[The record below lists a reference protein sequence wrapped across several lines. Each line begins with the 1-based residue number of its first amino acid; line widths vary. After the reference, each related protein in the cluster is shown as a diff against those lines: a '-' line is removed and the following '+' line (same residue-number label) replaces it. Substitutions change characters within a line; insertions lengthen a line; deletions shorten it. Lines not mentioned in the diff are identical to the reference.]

1 MHTPVI
7 YEAASEA
14 RKTHAHPISSGV
26 PSLPNGTLFSASAL
40 TLGSAKFEYNFLHF
54 DATVDRFVT
63 FSAAFVPS
71 PLVRDVET
79 DLHLVKVGLNYR
91 F

>member
-1 MHTPVI
+1 MLSRSTQGGETRTGYLVGGGI
-7 YEAASEA
+7 EW
-14 RKTHAHPISSGV
+14 GV
-26 PSLPNGTLFSASAL
+26 GGNW
-40 TLGSAKFEYNFLHF
+40 SAKFEYNFMHF
-54 DATVDRFVT
+54 DAVDRFVT